1 MEVSWPEAVLCLG
14 ITAIICVT
22 LCVIAFLASKKS

>member
-1 MEVSWPEAVLCLG
+1 MNGVI

-22 LCVIAFLASKKS
+22 LVIITLLSNKKEREKK